1 MRISLARLRPAGS
14 EDTSLRAQKPTPTPK
29 QTACHVSFFRLTL
42 QIIGLIIIGFV
53 FLSPWNINRNSKTIQ
68 HQLDEA
74 LNKQRLKQ
82 TQ

>member
-1 MRISLARLRPAGS
+1 MPRF
-14 EDTSLRAQKPTPTPK
+14 
-29 QTACHVSFFRLTL
+29 FFRLTL